1 MNAFEHPYGS
11 ARLAERDEVFDAFRD
26 PGGMPFGFMGRRM
39 LTHSTSAGALLISGA
54 GAGKF
59 TTVLS
64 HMLAATGRGS
74 RRRFFLGLR
83 RAARKAV
90 RMAIVDPKG
99 ELAAVIGPG
108 LIHRG
113 AKVYT
118 INPFA
123 LHGLPNHRINLWAH
137 LVPDSPSL
145 VADCRNAARL
155 LIALSGGG
163 DSRFFEQKAQ
173 NWLEA
178 LIRGLVTLDGEVS
191 YLRLFE
197 LIGLIRSSLEA
208 WETLAATMATRGAP
222 DLRSTYAEMLFMAR
236 ESERTSASVMGE
248 ITNALALFSDPRL
261 QDSFVGSSAADFSL
275 DVLSDDS
282 DQDVFVFFVMPAEL
296 MAQYAFLARQFFS
309 TIRILKQ
316 RKPGAPVIDLCCD
329 EASLLGHYEDAATL
343 YTAGRGFGLSPFFV
357 YQSLSQIER
366 NLGHSGVSTLLASS
380 DLQIF
385 LGGGISDLKTAE
397 HLSRQMGQ
405 QTLHLPD
412 PLVQERAARARDELT
427 HDVLFEGAD
436 PVRAGLAMNALE
448 REESHERKMARA
460 LFTPDEIIGLDRNKA
475 LIFAPG
481 YLPDPFLADKVPYY
495 ALRHY
500 AGRFFPNPYFDK
512 DLTQVRVPTRL
523 GMRKRRVIREA
534 VPAAFS
540 EFPQYQSGE
549 WAFIEGYQPKP
560 QI

>member
-1 MNAFEHPYGS
+1 MKAFEHPYGS
-11 ARLAERDEVFDAFRD
+11 ARLANDDEVLDAFRD
-26 PGGMPFGFMGRRM
+26 PGGMPFGFLGRRM

-64 HMLAATGRGS
+64 HIMAAMGRGS
-74 RRRFFLGLR
+74 RKRSGLR
-83 RAARKAV
+83 RAVRKPV

-99 ELAAVIGPG
+99 EMAAVIGPG

-113 AKVYT
+113 AKVFI
-118 INPFA
+118 INAFH
-123 LHGLPNHRINLWAH
+123 LHGLINHRINLWAH
-137 LVPDSPSL
+137 LVPDSPTL

-178 LIRGLVTLDGEVS
+178 LIRGLVALDGEVS
-191 YLRLFE
+191 HLRLFE
-197 LIGLIRSSLEA
+197 LVGLIRSSLEA
-208 WETLAATMATRGAP
+208 WENLAPMMAAKGAP
-222 DLRSTYAEMLFMAR
+222 DLGATYAEMTFMAR
-236 ESERTSASVMGE
+236 ESERTFSSVMGE
-248 ITNALALFSDPRL
+248 ITNALAPLSDPRL
-261 QDSFVGSSAADFSL
+261 QDSFVGSAAADFSL
-275 DVLSDDS
+275 DVLTEDS

-316 RKPGAPVIDLCCD
+316 RKPGAPVIDLICD
-329 EASLLGHYEDAATL
+329 EASLLGRYEDAATL

-366 NLGHSGVSTLLASS
+366 NLGHTGVSTLLASS
-380 DLQIF
+380 DLQVF

-427 HDVLFEGAD
+427 HDVLFEGSD
-436 PVRAGLAMNALE
+436 PVRAGLAMSALE
-448 REESHERKMARA
+448 HEESHVRKMSRA
-460 LFTPDEIIGLDRNKA
+460 LFTPDEIIGLDRSKA

-481 YLPDPFLADKVPYY
+481 YGLDPFLADKVPYY
-495 ALRHY
+495 GMRRY

-512 DLTQVRVPTRL
+512 DLAQVRVRTRFGL
-523 GMRKRRVIREA
+523 RKRRVIREA

-540 EFPQYQSGE
+540 EFPQFMNGE
-549 WAFIEGYQPKP
+549 WAFIEGYRPKP
-560 QI
+560 HQ